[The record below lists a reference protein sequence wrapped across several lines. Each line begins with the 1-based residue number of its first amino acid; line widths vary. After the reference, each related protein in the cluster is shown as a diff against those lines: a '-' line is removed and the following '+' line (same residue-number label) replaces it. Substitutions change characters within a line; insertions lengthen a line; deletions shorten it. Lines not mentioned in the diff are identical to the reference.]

1 MILCSRSKV
10 PWRACRRQ
18 LAPFL
23 TPFDTDNFYM
33 FELTAGKQI
42 NFWTA
47 VFAPFSPQLWGT
59 IAGLVIFHGLAISIL
74 TNKKHRKKSRK
85 SVLMSPMQRILKVH
99 VAEVVADLYNSV
111 LGFVSGGV
119 QDADSDD
126 GIGKKLLS
134 IGYGF
139 FVLVVLAACKSRC
152 ARASVHVCLSRSGI
166 AGKFRFESCCA
177 RLRPSVLDTGG
188 GVTSRKFRPDGS
200 CERRHGELMLLP
212 YCPEHGC
219 GPGGH

>member
-1 MILCSRSKV
+1 
-10 PWRACRRQ
+10 
-18 LAPFL
+18 
-23 TPFDTDNFYM
+23 
-33 FELTAGKQI
+33 
-42 NFWTA
+42 
-47 VFAPFSPQLWGT
+47 
-59 IAGLVIFHGLAISIL
+59 
-74 TNKKHRKKSRK
+74 
-85 SVLMSPMQRILKVH
+85 MQRILNVH
-99 VAEVVADLYNSV
+99 IAEVVADLYNSV

-139 FVLVVLAACKSRC
+139 FVLVVLAACKSRY
-152 ARASVHVCLSRSGI
+152 
-166 AGKFRFESCCA
+166 A
-177 RLRPSVLDTGG
+177 RLRPCVLDTGG

-219 GPGGH
+219 GPGRH